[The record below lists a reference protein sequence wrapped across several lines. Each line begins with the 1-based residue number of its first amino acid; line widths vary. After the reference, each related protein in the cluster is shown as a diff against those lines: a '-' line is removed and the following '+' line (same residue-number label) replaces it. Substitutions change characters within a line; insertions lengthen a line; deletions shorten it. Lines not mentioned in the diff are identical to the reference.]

1 VTRIGQIT
9 LLVTFGTRENFLIE
23 HLHFD
28 VADFEMAYIAFLKWL
43 ALTKFMAIP
52 QYAYLVLTMPR
63 PHGLISIMGDVK
75 RAYDCDMKSYE
86 IADRLTTSI
95 QPKELKKAL
104 AEPPPPSTRSF
115 LRPINQRCPS
125 SQMTHLAKQS
135 SYPRRSP
142 LRLTWEIVYTQ
153 NSNSHSSNSSRKI
166 ETSLHGRLLTYLEF
180 LRN

>member
-86 IADRLTTSI
+86 IADRLTASI

-104 AEPPPPSTRSF
+104 AEPPPP
-115 LRPINQRCPS
+115 
-125 SQMTHLAKQS
+125 
-135 SYPRRSP
+135 RRG
-142 LRLTWEIVYTQ
+142 
-153 NSNSHSSNSSRKI
+153 HS
-166 ETSLHGRLLTYLEF
+166 
-180 LRN
+180 